1 MTDMHCLLGKSH
13 ETGQDNVMVISEG
26 YIESPHPPKNTRNVM
41 LHKWFKIV
49 TFFSAIILIGL

>member
-13 ETGQDNVMVISEG
+13 ETGQDNVMVIFEG
-26 YIESPHPPKNTRNVM
+26 YIESPHHPKNPRNVM

-49 TFFSAIILIGL
+49 KFFSAIILIGL